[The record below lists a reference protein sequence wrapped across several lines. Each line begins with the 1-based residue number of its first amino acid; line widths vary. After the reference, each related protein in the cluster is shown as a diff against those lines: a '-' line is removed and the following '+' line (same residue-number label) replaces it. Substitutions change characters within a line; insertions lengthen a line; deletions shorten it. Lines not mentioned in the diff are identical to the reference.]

1 MNKLLLTALATLS
14 LTATAGEITPGT
26 YLSAQGRIATLTT
39 AGTFKAKCGLDNLA
53 NANVAPSRTV
63 PVSTTHTGS
72 GLVTDPQGT
81 KARYG
86 MACDIYLSG
95 IGAVHVGGFGAESI
109 TTDDGKAFYT
119 RALTLNFF
127 QQGYSEGTI
136 DGDEIVFKSGQYVYD
151 TADGEKA
158 YMYGAKIMEE
168 DGWPVITDSFTLTK
182 DAEGR
187 YVSEQDCYMLIL
199 TEEAASE
206 EIDSTTDF
214 ICFGTNYVFTPLPV
228 DIRQV
233 TMPADAEIK
242 ECQMIANSLAEYG
255 GTTMTDITIGIKG
268 ENIYIGGL
276 TGYLPDACL
285 VGTKSGENTYTFES
299 HQYIGDHDNGDYPY
313 IYEFDM
319 ANPIYF
325 DGEGLYYQ
333 EVESLTMTYDEV
345 QGMLYMEE
353 NAGTI
358 VCAYGDPVSW
368 NELYWNVKIGD
379 FNRPLTPQPASG
391 VECYGSYGA
400 PYVIFEW
407 SDTSVEGLPMIG
419 DRLWC
424 ELIINGETYEFTP
437 EYYEGLEKST
447 DRVYYTLTDVEG
459 LYPGSFS
466 TLYLKE
472 FEDRSSEIRTIG
484 VRIGYE
490 GAGETKYTDIVYA
503 KGYEPFEDEAFTPSS
518 PNGLVYYK
526 DYYSAI
532 RFKFDGK
539 DTDGKEIPAR
549 LLAAEILLDGKPL
562 VFNNGDYYFNGYE
575 DREETIIG
583 LSEYSVNY
591 SGSLVSSFGGEYLL
605 SLWGHD
611 ELPEFKE
618 IAVRIVC
625 TGGNTLTYS
634 EPFALN
640 LERAATPADPWDVE
654 YDEGNM
660 TLTFGALPVDTYGN
674 GLAPW
679 SYGYEVYVNDA
690 IYTFEADLYDLE
702 ENITVIP
709 YGGFEYNYYFYLM
722 SRNIYDET
730 DWSVIGNTV
739 TMDVDMGNGEPE
751 INKIGVRAV
760 FTDAEGNKSYSKIV
774 YSDGTSGDVSGI
786 ECVIGNED
794 AIRWFDM
801 QGMEVAR
808 PAKGGIYVRTQ
819 GGKTIKVVVK

>member
-1 MNKLLLTALATLS
+1 MKNLLLTALATLS
-14 LTATAGEITPGT
+14 LTATAGEITPGK
-26 YLSAQGRIATLTT
+26 YLSVHGRIAAPTT
-39 AGTFKAKCGLDNLA
+39 AGTFQAKCGLYNLA
-53 NANVAPSRTV
+53 NAKIVPSGTV
-63 PVSTTHTGS
+63 SVSDTHTES

-95 IGAVHVGGFGAESI
+95 IGAVHIGGFGAESI

-127 QQGYSEGTI
+127 QQGYSEGII
-136 DGDEIVFKSGQYVYD
+136 DGDKIVFKSGQYVYD

-182 DAEGR
+182 DAEDR

-214 ICFGTNYVFTPLPV
+214 ICFGTNYVFTPLPA
-228 DIRQV
+228 DIKQA

-242 ECQMIANSLAEYG
+242 ECQMIANSLLEYG
-255 GTTMTDITIGIKG
+255 ETTMTDITIGIKG

-276 TGYLPDACL
+276 SEYLPDAYL

-313 IYEFDM
+313 IYEFAL

-325 DGEGLYYQ
+325 DGEGLYYK
-333 EVESLTMTYDEV
+333 EADSLTMTFDEE
-345 QGMLYMEE
+345 QSTLYMEE
-353 NAGTI
+353 NAGII

-379 FNRPLTPQPASG
+379 FNRPLTPQPATG
-391 VECYGSYGA
+391 VECYGSYGT

-419 DRLWC
+419 DQLWC

-437 EYYEGLEKST
+437 EYYEGLEKSS
-447 DRVYYTLTDVEG
+447 DRVYYTITGVEG
-459 LYPGSFS
+459 LYTGSFS

-472 FEDRSSEIRTIG
+472 FEDRSSEIKTIG

-518 PNGLVYYK
+518 PYGLVYYK
-526 DYYSAI
+526 DYYNNI

-539 DTDGKEIPAR
+539 DTEGKEIPAR

-562 VFNNGDYYFNGYE
+562 VFNNSDYYFNGYE
-575 DREETIIG
+575 DREETIVG

-618 IAVRIVC
+618 ISVRIVC

-654 YDEGNM
+654 YDEDSM
-660 TLTFGALPVDTYGN
+660 TLTFGSLPIDTYGD

-690 IYTFEADLYDLE
+690 LYTFEADLYDLE

-709 YGGFEYNYYFYLM
+709 FGGFEYNYYFYLM
-722 SRNIYDET
+722 SQNIYDET

-760 FTDAEGNKSYSKIV
+760 FTDAEGNKTYSKIV
-774 YSDGTSGDVSGI
+774 NSDGTSGDVSGI
-786 ECVIGNED
+786 ESVIGNED
-794 AIRWFDM
+794 SIRWFDM

-819 GGKTIKVVVK
+819 GGKTTKVVFK